1 MALGMIGTKLGM
13 TQIFDGEGK
22 LVPVTVI
29 ELKPNYV
36 GQVKTDETDGY
47 TALQLAYGDAK
58 APREN
63 DKKRSRLR
71 KPEMGHLEKAGL
83 GPTRWL
89 CEFRVDDV
97 SEYKPGDAVTCSVFA
112 DVSYVDVAG
121 VSKGRGF
128 AGAIKRHKFHRGPMS
143 HGSRTHRRPGSA
155 GSSATPSKVFKGKRM
170 PGHYGDEKVTIQNL
184 KVISVDVDN
193 EVILVKGAV
202 PGANGSKVIVR
213 PSIKAAV

>member
-1 MALGMIGTKLGM
+1 M
-13 TQIFDGEGK
+13 TQVFDDEGK

-63 DKKRSRLR
+63 DKKRSRLS

-89 CEFRVDDV
+89 CEFRMDDV
-97 SEYKPGDAVTCSVFA
+97 SEYKTGDAVTCAVLA
-112 DVSYVDVAG
+112 GVPYVDVTG

-128 AGAIKRHKFHRGPMS
+128 AGVIKRHKFHRGPMS
-143 HGSRTHRRPGSA
+143 HGSKSHRRPGSA

-170 PGHYGDEKVTIQNL
+170 PGHYGAQKVTIQNL
-184 KVISVDVDN
+184 EVVSIDEDN
-193 EVILVKGAV
+193 EVILVKGSV
-202 PGANGSKVIVR
+202 PGANGSKLIVR
-213 PSIKAAV
+213 PSVKVAV